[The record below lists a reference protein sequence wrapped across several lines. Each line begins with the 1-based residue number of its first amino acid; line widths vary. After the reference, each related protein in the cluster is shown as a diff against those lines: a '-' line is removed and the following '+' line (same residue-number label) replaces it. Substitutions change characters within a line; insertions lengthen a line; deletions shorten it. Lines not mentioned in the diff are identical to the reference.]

1 MARESRRGQKLIMP
15 TVGERRAGASNG
27 KPVETRRRFKEWI
40 GQFAFDMRTVDAIR
54 SRAPIGAPLLV
65 VAAANVTMALFM
77 WPLFSETLARDSQAI
92 IGFVAFLF
100 WLTAVF
106 SPVLVLTRVLPLAVT
121 GWSVAAVVG
130 ERVHVRHLVSV
141 LLFGE
146 VLLLIRGALDLV
158 VLHLRR
164 LSGPLN
170 PADLVVRW
178 GLDLVIDA
186 RSPVGVAILQDTS
199 IFHLLWMA
207 FLYKALSSGA
217 DLSRASAFVVT
228 GGLWTALVGLD
239 VVRAI
244 WLS

>member
-1 MARESRRGQKLIMP
+1 
-15 TVGERRAGASNG
+15 
-27 KPVETRRRFKEWI
+27 
-40 GQFAFDMRTVDAIR
+40 MRTVDTIR

-65 VAAANVTMALFM
+65 VTVANVVMALFM

-92 IGFVAFLF
+92 SGFIAFLF

-106 SPVLVLTRVLPLAVT
+106 SPVLVLTRALALAVT
-121 GWSVAAVVG
+121 GWSLAAVVG
-130 ERVHVRHLVSV
+130 ERARLRHLVSIV
-141 LLFGE
+141 LFGE

-164 LSGPLN
+164 LGGPLDL
-170 PADLVVRW
+170 ADLAVRW

-186 RSPVGVAILQDTS
+186 RSPAGVAILQDTS
-199 IFHLLWMA
+199 IFHFLWIA
-207 FLYKALSSGA
+207 FLYKALSSGT
-217 DLSRASAFVVT
+217 DLSRAGALVVT

-239 VVRAI
+239 IVRAI

>member
-1 MARESRRGQKLIMP
+1 MRQ
-15 TVGERRAGASNG
+15 
-27 KPVETRRRFKEWI
+27 RFKEWI
-40 GQFAFDMRTVDAIR
+40 GQFAFNVRTVDTIR

-65 VAAANVTMALFM
+65 VAAANFTTALFM
-77 WPLFSETLARDSQAI
+77 WPLFSETLARDSQAMV
-92 IGFVAFLF
+92 GLVAFLF

-106 SPVLVLTRVLPLAVT
+106 SPALALTRALPLAVT

-130 ERVHVRHLVSV
+130 ERARLRHLVSV

-146 VLLLIRGALDLV
+146 VLLLIRGALDVV

-164 LSGPLN
+164 LAGPLT
-170 PADLVVRW
+170 PADLAVRW

-199 IFHLLWMA
+199 IFHFLWIA
-207 FLYKALSSGA
+207 FLYKALSSAA

-239 VVRAI
+239 IVRAI